1 MVCVARWSTFSREEK
16 GCERCRSVSESRVA
30 SRRAVGSDLDAMNL
44 LIRRLRVV
52 DYSLPPREENARVG
66 RVANEARGKTRGN
79 CAEIFGL
86 RAKTYLRAFWSGRFD
101 AAVARWPRRGFSKLR
116 ALFPPHTTATFFL
129 RRDNRCDAFYQ
140 YICCYAY

>member
-1 MVCVARWSTFSREEK
+1 MSKRLGIAR
-16 GCERCRSVSESRVA
+16 RVA
-30 SRRAVGSDLDAMNL
+30 SRAFGSDWMRIDSAAKGGGL
-44 LIRRLRVV
+44 
-52 DYSLPPREENARVG
+52 YSLPPREENARVG

-116 ALFPPHTTATFFL
+116 ALFPPHTTARFFYVGII
-129 RRDNRCDAFYQ
+129 DAMRFTNISVVTPTNARARLLSSIFPRQ
-140 YICCYAY
+140 KRI